1 MATDSLDSVLPTAQ
15 AAAPAPTEAPTAV
28 TVRPLAFS
36 PLDGPP
42 AGRGPAAASA
52 PLDILLD
59 IEVPIIVELGHTE
72 MSIEELLALKP
83 GAVVELDKIASEPVE
98 LLIRDHV
105 VARGEVIV
113 VDDNFGIRITQ
124 IVDPADRVKNLR

>member
-1 MATDSLDSVLPTAQ
+1 MATDSLEAIIAPAE
-15 AAAPAPTEAPTAV
+15 AAAAEPAGV
-28 TVRPLAFS
+28 TIRPLAFS
-36 PLDGPP
+36 PLDSSS
-42 AGRGPAAASA
+42 AGRSPAAHSA
-52 PLDILLD
+52 PMDILLD

-83 GAVVELDKIASEPVE
+83 GAIVELDKIASEPVE

>member
-1 MATDSLDSVLPTAQ
+1 MPTDSLDAVLQSPP
-15 AAAPAPTEAPTAV
+15 AAGAEPAGVAI
-28 TVRPLAFS
+28 RPLAFT

-42 AGRGPAAASA
+42 AGRGSAANSA

-83 GAVVELDKIASEPVE
+83 GAIVELDKIASEPVE